1 MIGRFGLP
9 LNTAKRYL
17 AFDASKGYPA
27 GARIRYECARCGDI
41 LESLPEHAVACK
53 CRNVIVDSDAG
64 RVSVKD
70 PDQFLI
76 FELL

>member
-1 MIGRFGLP
+1 MNP
-9 LNTAKRYL
+9 NDKKQYL
-17 AFDASKGYPA
+17 AFDAATGYPA
-27 GARIRYECARCGDI
+27 GSRIRYECANCGGI

-70 PDQFLI
+70 LAQFRI

>member
-1 MIGRFGLP
+1 ME
-9 LNTAKRYL
+9 
-17 AFDASKGYPA
+17 FDAARGYPA
-27 GARIRYECARCGDI
+27 GPRIRYECAACGDV

-64 RVSVKD
+64 RVSVKNAA
-70 PDQFLI
+70 QFSV